1 MKATFIKSSKKVED
15 CPFPDKPE
23 YAFLGRSNVGK
34 SSLINMLVQRKNL
47 AATSAQPGKTRLI
60 NHFLVDER
68 WYLADLPGYGY
79 AKVSKQERAAWQK
92 MINDYL
98 TQRPNLMCTF
108 ILMDLRLEPQA
119 IDLDMIERLGSA
131 GLPLAFV
138 FTKADKLSRNQ
149 QQSNFARYRRALLQ
163 MWEELPPCFIT
174 SAVDGSGRDEI
185 LQFIEE
191 VNQSFVFEPNEFKR
205 LAKGDAPLHDEEE

>member
-119 IDLDMIERLGSA
+119 IDLEIIERLGSA

>member
-1 MKATFIKSSKKVED
+1 MKANFVKSSKKVED

-23 YAFLGRSNVGK
+23 YAFIGRSNVGK

-60 NHFLVDER
+60 NHFLIDER

-98 TQRPNLMCTF
+98 TRRPNLMCTF
-108 ILMDLRLEPQA
+108 VLMDLRLEPQA
-119 IDLDMIERLGSA
+119 IDMEMVARLGSA

-149 QQSNFARYRRALLQ
+149 QQANLARYRRTLLQ

-174 SAVDGSGRDEI
+174 SATEGTGREDI

-205 LAKGDAPLHDEEE
+205 IAKGEASAHDEEE

>member
-119 IDLDMIERLGSA
+119 IDLEMIERLGSA

>member
-1 MKATFIKSSKKVED
+1 MKAAFIKSSKAVED

-23 YAFLGRSNVGK
+23 YAFIGRSNVGK

-60 NHFLVDER
+60 NHFLVNER

-98 TQRPNLMCTF
+98 TRRPNLMCTF
-108 ILMDLRLEPQA
+108 VLMDLRLEPQA
-119 IDLDMIERLGSA
+119 IDMEMVERLGSA

-138 FTKADKLSRNQ
+138 FTKADKLSRSQ
-149 QQSNFARYRRALLQ
+149 QQSNFARYRHSLLE

-174 SAVDGSGRDEI
+174 SATEGIGREDI

-191 VNQSFVFEPNEFKR
+191 VNQHFVFEPNEFKR
-205 LAKGDAPLHDEEE
+205 LAKGKASRHDEEE

>member
-79 AKVSKQERAAWQK
+79 AKVSKQERATWQK

-98 TQRPNLMCTF
+98 TQRSNLMCTF

-119 IDLDMIERLGSA
+119 IDLEMIERLGSA

-174 SAVDGSGRDEI
+174 SAVESSGRDEI

-191 VNQSFVFEPNEFKR
+191 VNQRFVFEPNEFKR
-205 LAKGDAPLHDEEE
+205 LTKGGAPLHDEEE

>member
-92 MINDYL
+92 IINDYL

-119 IDLDMIERLGSA
+119 IDLEMIERLGSA

-205 LAKGDAPLHDEEE
+205 LAKGGAPLHDEEE